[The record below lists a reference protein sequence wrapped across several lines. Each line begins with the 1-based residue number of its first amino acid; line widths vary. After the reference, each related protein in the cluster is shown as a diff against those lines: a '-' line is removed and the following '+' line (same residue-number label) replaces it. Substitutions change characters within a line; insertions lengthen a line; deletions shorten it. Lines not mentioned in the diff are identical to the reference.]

1 MSYKMLLL
9 MRKEFLQFMRN
20 IPLLLIVLYCST
32 LDIHSAGDV
41 SMDVK
46 NFPIGVYDLDHTAH
60 SRELIDKLQEP
71 YFQVKY
77 MINRESDVRQLIE
90 SGRTSMV
97 VVIPE
102 GFGKKINSYTTAE
115 AQAIVDGSMSNASQM
130 ALNYLSNIIYRHN
143 MTLLVTRWQVSN
155 ISKAIIPYVDFNLR
169 YFYNQNLNDKWTF
182 CFQEFLMSIT
192 LIGVLLTATAMVNE
206 KQFGTIEQ
214 LMVAPLKTHEIMISK
229 IVPMMAVLFVA
240 MFIAVFT
247 ILIPVEGMPLAGN
260 IWAFFFVSILYF
272 FSIAGLGL
280 FISTIS
286 SNLSETVLFSLLILI
301 PIMFLSGSTVAP
313 EVLPGWVK
321 ALMHLSP
328 LKYYLD
334 LGNGIFFKGN
344 SLISMWKLV
353 AGLFVVG
360 ASAFAFGAARFR
372 KVFQ

>member
-1 MSYKMLLL
+1 MSYKMFLL

-32 LDIHSAGDV
+32 LDIDSAGDV

-46 NFPIGVYDLDHTAH
+46 NFPVGVYDLDHSVQ
-60 SRELIDKLQEP
+60 SRELIGKLQHP
-71 YFQVKY
+71 YFNVSH
-77 MINRESDVRQLIE
+77 IIHRESDVKQLIE
-90 SGRTSMV
+90 SGKASMV
-97 VVIPE
+97 IVVPE
-102 GFGKKINSYTTAE
+102 GFGKKINSYTMAE
-115 AQAIVDGSMSNASQM
+115 VQAIVDGSMSNASQM
-130 ALNYLSNIIYRHN
+130 ALNYLSNITYMHN
-143 MTLLVTRWQVSN
+143 FDLLTTRWQVSN
-155 ISKAIIPYVDFNLR
+155 ISKDIIPYVDFSVR
-169 YFYNQNLNDKWTF
+169 YFFNQNLNDKWTF

-229 IVPMMAVLFVA
+229 IVPMMAILFIS

-247 ILIPVEGMPLAGN
+247 ILVPVEKMPIMGN
-260 IWAFFFVSILYF
+260 IWAFFFVSVLYF
-272 FSIAGLGL
+272 FSIAGIGL

-286 SNLSETVLFSLLILI
+286 SNLSETVLFSLLVLI
-301 PIMFLSGSTVAP
+301 PIMFLSGTSVAP
-313 EVLPGWVK
+313 EVLPGWVR

-334 LGNGIFFKGN
+334 LSNGIFFKGN
-344 SLISMWKLV
+344 SLVSMWKLV
-353 AGLFVVG
+353 VGLMVIG
-360 ASAFAFGAARFR
+360 ASAFSFGAARFR

>member
-1 MSYKMLLL
+1 MSYKMFLL

-32 LDIHSAGDV
+32 LDIDSAGDV

-46 NFPIGVYDLDHTAH
+46 NFPVGVYDLDHSVH

-71 YFQVKY
+71 YFKLAYTVD
-77 MINRESDVRQLIE
+77 RESDVRQLIE
-90 SGRTSMV
+90 SGKTSMV
-97 VVIPE
+97 LVIPE

-115 AQAIVDGSMSNASQM
+115 VQAIVDGSMSNASQM
-130 ALNYLSNIIYRHN
+130 ALNYLSNIIYQHN
-143 MTLLVTRWQVSN
+143 SVLLVTRWQVSN
-155 ISKAIIPYVDFNLR
+155 ISKAIIPYVDFSIR

-229 IVPMMAVLFVA
+229 IVPMMAVLFIA

-247 ILIPVEGMPLAGN
+247 ILIPVEHMPLAGN

-344 SLISMWKLV
+344 SLLSMWKLV
-353 AGLFVVG
+353 AGLFIIG
-360 ASAFAFGAARFR
+360 ISAFSFGAARFR